1 MSVVNCVYMY
11 MWEWEKEI
19 EKMRKIER
27 EWKRGKR
34 WKGEVWGR
42 FVVMATDQY
51 TTDDIYYIQLLN
63 TYFIDFLFTLQY
75 TDCKTELINILR
87 EKKFNDKYT
96 CRCYKWLT
104 TPHAVFVLFPKI
116 SLEMISISNALQVI
130 IFGVD

>member
-1 MSVVNCVYMY
+1 
-11 MWEWEKEI
+11 
-19 EKMRKIER
+19 MRKIER
-27 EWKRGKR
+27 ENEREGRGG
-34 WKGEVWGR
+34 KGEVWGR

-87 EKKFNDKYT
+87 KKKFNDKYT

-104 TPHAVFVLFPKI
+104 IPHAVFVLFFFFCCT
-116 SLEMISISNALQVI
+116 I
-130 IFGVD
+130 I

>member
-1 MSVVNCVYMY
+1 MTTKQHCISPCLLSIVSTCICESKNR
-11 MWEWEKEI
+11 EHEKDW
-19 EKMRKIER
+19 ER

-104 TPHAVFVLFPKI
+104 TPHAVFVLFYFLLHQYLNGI
-116 SLEMISISNALQVI
+116 
-130 IFGVD
+130 